1 MGSGTARLFGTDG
14 VRGLA
19 NGEVLTPELALAV
32 ARSAAHELLALR
44 SGTGRPLA
52 VIGRDTR
59 PSGPMLEA
67 AAAAGFAS
75 AGVDVQLLGVVP
87 TPVVAHACAR
97 GGADLG
103 LVVSASHNP
112 MPDNGLKLFG
122 PGGWKL
128 PDEVEVALERGLG
141 DTRERPTG
149 LELGR
154 IAAGTAVVER
164 YVEDLLAVLPGPV
177 AGLKVVVDC
186 AQGAASALA
195 PEAYRRAGA
204 EVVAIAA
211 DGDGTRIN
219 DGSGATHLEL
229 LQAAV
234 LEHGADLG
242 LAHDGDADRCLAVD
256 ATGAVVDGDQLLALL
271 AVGLADRGALPTRTV
286 VATVMSNL
294 GFVRAMT
301 EHGIAVVQTAVGD
314 RYVLEA
320 MRAGGHVLGG
330 EQSGHTVRLDHATTG
345 DGLLT
350 GLSVLGR
357 MAETGRSLADLAA
370 VMTRLPQVLVNVR
383 ASGRA
388 PSTPTSSTR
397 SRTRRACS
405 AAPAGCCCARPAP
418 SRSCA
423 SWSRPRPQTGPTR
436 WRPGS
441 PPSSGGAAR
450 PAAARGGRCLPDR
463 LVHRPPSSPVVPGAA
478 PRARPLPC
486 RR

>member
-1 MGSGTARLFGTDG
+1 LSSGSRARLFGTDG

-19 NGEVLTPELALAV
+19 NGDVLTPELALAV

-44 SGTGRPLA
+44 GGKGRPLA

-97 GGADLG
+97 GSADLG

-128 PDEVEVALERGLG
+128 PDEVEVALEQGLG

-154 IAAGTAVVER
+154 ISTRTEVVGS
-164 YVEDLLAVLPGPV
+164 YVDALLAALPARP
-177 AGLKVVVDC
+177 AGLRVVVDC

-195 PEAYRRAGA
+195 PEIYRRAGA
-204 EVVAIAA
+204 EVVAVAA
-211 DGDGTRIN
+211 DGDGARIN

-234 LEHGADLG
+234 VEHGADLG

-256 ATGAVVDGDQLLALL
+256 ASGAVVDGDQLLALL
-271 AVGLADRGALPTRTV
+271 AVGLAERGRLPTGTV

-294 GFVRAMT
+294 GFVRAMG
-301 EHGIAVVQTAVGD
+301 EHGIRVVQTAVGD

-330 EQSGHTVRLDHATTG
+330 EQSGHTVLLEHATTG

-350 GLSVLGR
+350 GLNVLGR
-357 MAETGRSLADLAA
+357 MAETGRSLAELAA

-383 ASGRA
+383 ADRMRAVDADVLDAVAHEEGVLGGSGRVLLR
-388 PSTPTSSTR
+388 PSGTEPLVRVMVEAETAET
-397 SRTRRACS
+397 
-405 AAPAGCCCARPAP
+405 AADV
-418 SRSCA
+418 
-423 SWSRPRPQTGPTR
+423 
-436 WRPGS
+436 
-441 PPSSGGAAR
+441 AAR
-450 PAAARGGRCLPDR
+450 LAEVVGR
-463 LVHRPPSSPVVPGAA
+463 
-478 PRARPLPC
+478 
-486 RR
+486 